1 MSYFFEKYELDT
13 NRVKSKK
20 IEELIQDY
28 SLKLYENE
36 EEKDIQNTLLLRS
49 DFKDLIRNIQKVYIS
64 KNDLGLMSWL
74 INRAFIIT
82 PSIKQ
87 NRTTIKSITKKNKVI
102 LLKAL
107 YDVNSSALLKIF
119 SKNS

>member
-64 KNDLGLMSWL
+64 KNYLGLMSWL